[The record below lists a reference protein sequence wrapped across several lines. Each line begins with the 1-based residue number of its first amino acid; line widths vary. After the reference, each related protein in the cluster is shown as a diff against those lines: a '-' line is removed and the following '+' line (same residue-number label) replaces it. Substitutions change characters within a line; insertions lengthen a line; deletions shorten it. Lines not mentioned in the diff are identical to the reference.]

1 MRKSKKLFGLF
12 NSIDII
18 IILLLVVA
26 AVLGWKFFFSD
37 SSRGQGAQNTKT
49 YTYVVEGQE
58 VLDEMA
64 SFPVVGTNARNSS
77 TSDYLGI
84 IEQVETEPYTEIILN
99 TATDEFRKVPVDGYQ
114 TIRLTISGTGTET
127 ESDITVEGTTVK
139 VGMELNVKGK
149 GFAFKGIVVDVR
161 DGE

>member
-1 MRKSKKLFGLF
+1 
-12 NSIDII
+12 
-18 IILLLVVA
+18 
-26 AVLGWKFFFSD
+26 
-37 SSRGQGAQNTKT
+37 
-49 YTYVVEGQE
+49 
-58 VLDEMA
+58 MA